1 MAADEETRTTIT
13 PSLVQHKPRQNE
25 HHNVSTSGIGHA
37 WIKFMAS
44 IGWYPEDMPEE
55 ERRLILKLDLSILI
69 FGCLSFFTKYLDQ
82 QSITNAY
89 VSGMKEELGLHGDQ
103 LNYITA
109 TFWASYCVF
118 MIPAC
123 YFLTHYPANRV
134 LPALEIGWGLS
145 TFGLAWAKNVETV
158 YAMRFFTGL
167 FECCSFT
174 GTIYVIGSWY
184 KPGEIG
190 RRVALFFIAS
200 PLGTMFAGYLQAAAY
215 TNLNQVHGLAGWRW
229 LFIVDAIITLAIAA
243 FGSVVFPDVPSRK
256 KPRFITEEE
265 HALASERLRGLVAP
279 PKLQLSR
286 DIFRRVFSRWHW
298 YFFVLQWTLMDQNFL
313 PGSTPFSLYLKAK
326 SNIYSVVQV
335 NTIPTIVTAVSIVVA
350 LLCGIIADRTGRF
363 WLPAIIV
370 TFPVLVAMILLVA
383 WDVGESGRLAGFI
396 LTGFEAA
403 CSPLTMGW
411 ASVVMAGDAE
421 ERAVVTASMNAIGQA
436 ITAGTQV
443 VQFPA
448 SRAPNFR
455 GGFISVLVTTVGQL
469 GTILAILFLSYRD
482 YRRQEQ
488 IGDTVISPGLEA
500 DVESSR
506 LEKTPEIDG

>member
-1 MAADEETRTTIT
+1 MVADEESGKTTARSSVRQELDGYEADSKGSSSVG
-13 PSLVQHKPRQNE
+13 SL
-25 HHNVSTSGIGHA
+25 
-37 WIKFMAS
+37 WIKLITS
-44 IGWYPEDMPEE
+44 IGWYPKDMPDEE
-55 ERRLILKLDLSILI
+55 KRLILKLDLSILI

-89 VSGMKEELGLHGDQ
+89 VSGMKEELGMYGDQ

-109 TFWASYCVF
+109 TFWASYCTF

-145 TFGLAWAKNVETV
+145 TFGLAWAKNVETL
-158 YAMRFFTGL
+158 YAMRFFTGV

-174 GTIYVIGSWY
+174 GTIYIIGSWY

-229 LFIVDAIITLAIAA
+229 LFIVDAVITLAIAA
-243 FGSVVFPDVPSRK
+243 LGFLVFPDVPTRK
-256 KPRFITEEE
+256 KPRFITAEE
-265 HALASERLRGLVAP
+265 HTLARNRIQGLVAP
-279 PKLQLSR
+279 PQLQLSR
-286 DIFRRVFSRWHW
+286 DIFKRVLSRWHW
-298 YFFVLQWTLMDQNFL
+298 YLFVLQWTLMDQNFL
-313 PGSTPFSLYLKAK
+313 PGAQPFSLYLKAK
-326 SNIYSVVQV
+326 SNIYSVVQI

-350 LLCGIIADRTGRF
+350 FSCGIIADKTGRF
-363 WLPAIIV
+363 WLPAIAV
-370 TFPVLVAMILLVA
+370 TFPVLAGMILLVA

-443 VQFPA
+443 VQYPA

-455 GGFISVLVTTVGQL
+455 GGFISVLATTVGQF
-469 GTILAILFLSYRD
+469 GTILAILFLSTRD
-482 YRRQEQ
+482 QKRRRTVLPSEQ
-488 IGDTVISPGLEA
+488 DATVGNVTLDKALEA
-500 DVESSR
+500 SS
-506 LEKTPEIDG
+506 